1 MRARKENA
9 RPAWKTRRANVRE
22 HMRSIAHD
30 LEGVPLPMT
39 KREERILGAIFTG
52 FAFFIVILD
61 VIVRN
66 L

>member
-9 RPAWKTRRANVRE
+9 RHSLPAGRANVRE
-22 HMRSIAHD
+22 HMKSIAQS
-30 LEGVPLPMT
+30 LEGEPLPMT

-52 FAFFIVILD
+52 FAFLIVILD

>member
-9 RPAWKTRRANVRE
+9 RLAWKTKRANVRE
-22 HMRSIAHD
+22 HMRSIAQS

-52 FAFFIVILD
+52 FAFLIVILD